1 MARKKQQQ
9 NLPPPIAFEAGGA
22 DDQQRQTNLIQS
34 RQAPGFPFACELMA
48 DALLK
53 RAGAILLDYTR
64 DSVAVRYQ
72 VDGMWHNLPPRDRQ
86 SGDAMLAVL
95 KKLADLNFNERRAR
109 QQGKFEAGFLRK
121 KFKCTITSQGTKTGE
136 RVVLKMADKRHRFE
150 SLEQLGMRDK
160 MREQLLEALGARQ
173 GLIVF
178 SATPEGGLTT
188 TWNVAL
194 SSTDRFTR
202 DFVLVE
208 AEGSD
213 DEEIINVESVCFKPA
228 EGESP
233 DTRLPT
239 VLLKQPD
246 VVLVP
251 ELTNAKTVELVCRYV
266 IDEKKLA
273 IVRTRARDAAEAL
286 LRIVAYQGP
295 AKELAQCLTAVVNQR
310 LIRKLC
316 ETCRQPFQPP
326 PQLLQKLGIPPGR
339 LKVMYQEYRPP
350 PPEQQVDERGRPV
363 EIPIC
368 PKCGGLGFFG
378 QTAIFELLTVD
389 DNLRKALQSQPR
401 LEVLRQTA
409 RAGGHR
415 TVQEEGIV
423 LVARGVTSITE
434 LQRVMKQ

>member
-1 MARKKQQQ
+1 MARKKSQP
-9 NLPPPIAFEAGGA
+9 NLPPPIMFEAAGA

-34 RQAPGFPFACELMA
+34 RQAPGFPFACELLA

-53 RAGAILLDYTR
+53 RSEAILLDYTR
-64 DSVAVRYQ
+64 DAVAVRYQ
-72 VDGMWHNLPPRDRQ
+72 IDGMWHNLPPRDRQ

-121 KFKCTITSQGTKTGE
+121 KFKCNIISQGTKTGE
-136 RVVLKMADKRHRFE
+136 RVVLKMADKKHRFE

-160 MREQLLEALGARQ
+160 MQEQLLEALGAKQ
-173 GLIVF
+173 GLIVI
-178 SATPEGGLTT
+178 SSMPEGGLTT

-202 DFVLVE
+202 DFVLIE
-208 AEGSD
+208 AEGD
-213 DEEIINVESVCFKPA
+213 DDDEIINVEPVRFKPA
-228 EGESP
+228 DGETP
-233 DTRLPT
+233 DTKLPT

-251 ELTNAKTVELVCRYV
+251 DLTNAKTVELVCRYV
-266 IDEKKLA
+266 LDEKKLA
-273 IVRTRARDAAEAL
+273 IVRTRSRDAAEAL
-286 LRIVAYQGP
+286 LRILAYEGP
-295 AKELAQCLTAVVNQR
+295 ARELAECLTLVLNQR

-316 ETCRQPFQPP
+316 ENCRQPFQPP

-339 LKVMYQEYRPP
+339 VKVMYQEFRPP
-350 PPEQQVDERGRPV
+350 PPEQQVDERGRPI
-363 EIPIC
+363 EIPLC
-368 PKCGGLGFFG
+368 PKCGGLGYFG
-378 QTAIFELLTVD
+378 KTGIFELLTVD
-389 DNLRKALQSQPR
+389 DKLRDALQSQPR
-401 LEVLRQTA
+401 LEVLRQAA

-415 TVQEEGIV
+415 TLQEEGIV